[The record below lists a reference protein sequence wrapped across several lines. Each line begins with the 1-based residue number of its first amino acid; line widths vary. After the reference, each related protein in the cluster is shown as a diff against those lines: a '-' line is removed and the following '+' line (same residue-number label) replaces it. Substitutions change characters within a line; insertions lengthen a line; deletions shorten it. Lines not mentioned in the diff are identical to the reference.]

1 MSERGECL
9 TCADVMTKDP
19 ACCELGDNAATAAKI
34 MKDQD
39 VGSVPVC
46 LDLRTRKLVG
56 IVTDRD
62 IAVYL
67 VAKDRDARTTQVA
80 SVMTRNPLTCR
91 PEDDLEVALDAMET
105 YQVRRIPVV
114 DDDGQL
120 VGIISLAD
128 VATRT
133 EAAAEK
139 KAEMVEQLSRP
150 APPSAA

>member
-1 MSERGECL
+1 MWAPCPYAWICGH
-9 TCADVMTKDP
+9 
-19 ACCELGDNAATAAKI
+19 G
-34 MKDQD
+34 
-39 VGSVPVC
+39 
-46 LDLRTRKLVG
+46 LVG

-80 SVMTRNPLTCR
+80 SVMTRNPLTCQ
-91 PEDDLEVALDAMET
+91 PDDDVETALEAMET

-114 DDDGQL
+114 NDNGQL
-120 VGIISLAD
+120 VGIISMAD